1 MSDTTPTP
9 PLPGA
14 KRADL
19 HCHSDASNRAAEAAL
34 NAIHCP
40 ECYSEPREVYAQAK
54 RRGMDF
60 VTITDHDSVGGVARI
75 ANEPGVIIGE
85 ELTCWFPEDDC
96 KMHVLVYGITR
107 AEHDALHAL
116 ANNIYEVA
124 EFVERNAIAHAVAHP
139 IYRQNEKL
147 ERWHLERLLLLFK
160 GFECLNGAHSALH
173 REAFEPVLDRLDRQE
188 VEKLSARHRLRPR
201 WPEPWVKA
209 RVGGTDDHG
218 LLNIGRTWTEFPP
231 GTETVDD
238 VLRCLR
244 EGRCKP
250 GGEAGGS
257 AKLAHTFYSVAVRYY
272 TRHIMAPGAKPN
284 LATTILQTIAG
295 ERPAPSKA
303 TLATVALKSKVKRIG
318 RAVLRPVR
326 GVLGRPAP
334 ADGHVGTGILKNLF
348 LDSARRRIAEHP
360 GLLRSLDHGLPP
372 LGEHAEMFRFVSAV
386 NRDVSQGLAETINDS
401 IDAASFTGLFDAI
414 AAVLGQQFVLLP
426 YYFAVFHQNKER
438 HLLRGIT
445 GRPVRADP
453 AAMYVGLFTDT
464 LDEVNGVARFV
475 RDMAARAAASGK
487 RLTVHTCSD
496 NPTVEVPGRRNFTP
510 LLSRPLPFYSEL
522 RLNLPPLLEVLE
534 WADRQQ
540 FDAIHVSTPGPMG
553 LCGWLAAKMLRV
565 PLLGTYHTDFPAY
578 VDHLSRD
585 HRITNGAVTYMKWL
599 YGQMQSVFAR
609 SNAYRFSLRDLGVP
623 DGITSTL
630 PAGVDA
636 EKFSPTRRDPGLW
649 EQLGV
654 TEPLRLLYCGRVSVE
669 KNLPLLADA
678 FARLCAGRRDAALVV
693 AGDGPYLSELRA
705 KLAGLPAYFL
715 GYQDDR
721 RLPGLYASSDLLVF
735 PSRTDT
741 LGQVVMEAQAS
752 GLPAIVSPEGGPK
765 ECVAEGLTGQVLPGT
780 DAGRWAAAIDD
791 LLNDAPGRQRMG
803 RAAAQRA
810 ERFSLSRTFEA
821 FWTAHATA
829 VAGPDRDEND
839 APLTTPSPRWR
850 LPVA

>member
-1 MSDTTPTP
+1 MTETTPP
-9 PLPGA
+9 PLV

-60 VTITDHDSVGGVARI
+60 VTLTDHDSVDGVARI
-75 ANEPGVIIGE
+75 ADLPGVVWGE

-96 KMHVLVYGITR
+96 KMHVLVYGITLSDH
-107 AEHDALHAL
+107 AALQSL
-116 ANNIYEVA
+116 ASNIYEVA
-124 EFVERNAIAHAVAHP
+124 EYVERNRIAHAVAHP

-173 REAFEPVLDRLDRQE
+173 REAFEPVLDRLDRAE
-188 VEKLSARHRLRPR
+188 VEKLSARHRLHSR
-201 WPEPWVKA
+201 WPEPWAKA

-218 LLNIGRTWTEFPP
+218 LLNIGRTWTEFPA
-231 GTETVDD
+231 ETQTVHD

-244 EGRCKP
+244 EGRCRP

-272 TRHIMAPGAKPN
+272 TRHVMAPGATPN
-284 LATTILQTIAG
+284 LATAILQTIAG

-303 TLATVALKSKVKRIG
+303 RLATAALKSRLKRIG

-326 GVLGRPAP
+326 GVLGRPPP
-334 ADGHVGTGILKNLF
+334 AGERVGTGILKDLF
-348 LDSARRRIAEHP
+348 LDSARRRIGEHP
-360 GLLRSLDHGLPP
+360 ALLRSLDSGLPP

-386 NRDVSQGLAETINDS
+386 NRDISRGLAQAINNS
-401 IDAASFTGLFDAI
+401 VDAASFTGLFDAI

-445 GRPVRADP
+445 GRPVRAD
-453 AAMYVGLFTDT
+453 ADAMHVGLFTDT

-475 RDMAARAAASGK
+475 RDMAARASASD
-487 RLTVHTCSD
+487 RRMTVHTCGD
-496 NPTVEVPGRRNFTP
+496 NVTFDVSGRKNFVP
-510 LLSRPLPFYSEL
+510 LLSRPLPYYPEL
-522 RLNLPPLLEVLE
+522 KLNLPPLLEVLE

-553 LCGWLAAKMLRV
+553 LCGWVAAKMLRV

-578 VDHLSRD
+578 VEHLARD
-585 HRITNGAVTYMKWL
+585 HRVTNGAVTYMKWL
-599 YGQMQSVFAR
+599 YGQMQAVFAR
-609 SNAYRFSLRDLGVP
+609 STAYRFSLRDLGVP

-636 EKFSPTRRDPGLW
+636 EKFSPARREIGLW
-649 EQLGV
+649 NHLGV
-654 TEPLRLLYCGRVSVE
+654 SEPLRLLYCGRVSVE
-669 KNLPLLADA
+669 KNLPLLAEA
-678 FARLCAGRRDAALVV
+678 FTRLCAARRDIALVV
-693 AGDGPYLSELRA
+693 AGDGPYVGELRA
-705 KLAGLPAYFL
+705 RLAGLPAYFL
-715 GYQDDR
+715 GYQDDG
-721 RLPGLYASSDLLVF
+721 RLPALYASSDLLVF

-741 LGQVVMEAQAS
+741 LGQVVMEAQVS
-752 GLPAIVSPEGGPK
+752 GLPALVSSEGGPK
-765 ECVAEGLTGQVLPGT
+765 ECVADGTTGLVLPGA
-780 DAGRWAAAIDD
+780 DASKWSAVIED
-791 LLNDAPGRQRMG
+791 LLNDPPRRQRMS

-810 ERFSLSRTFEA
+810 ERFSLSRTFDA
-821 FWTAHATA
+821 FWAAHVAA
-829 VAGPDRDEND
+829 VAGPVRGEDD
-839 APLTTPSPRWR
+839 APLATPSPRWR